1 MLENQLAN
9 GPSEIKKFC
18 NHISNALR
26 SGVVDFAHF
35 HVCCFSE
42 TVEDLAQWRAYA
54 DDGCGFAIG
63 FDAPIMKKQFD
74 SDITASDVQLFPVIY
89 DDDRLSDLLSDLV
102 TEYLSR
108 MSVLLKMK
116 VDLEI
121 RSQFILQLGST
132 LGFCCV
138 QISLCF
144 KHPAYRHEKE
154 YRFLKTY
161 SYNEDKSIFQVRSRP
176 YELVKFTEYPW
187 KNVAADSLKE
197 IVLGPAS
204 DEEKSSK
211 FVRDC
216 LRAYGLESIS
226 PSIIRSALPYRSM

>member
-1 MLENQLAN
+1 MPAIIYHFTDDVGLRGIFESGSMWCTDIFSLNDPSEFKYGVVAAHIMLENQLAN

-121 RSQFILQLGST
+121 RSQFILQFVPIRLSPIPTTSRVLPIPRVKLG
-132 LGFCCV
+132 LG
-138 QISLCF
+138 
-144 KHPAYRHEKE
+144 R
-154 YRFLKTY
+154 
-161 SYNEDKSIFQVRSRP
+161 
-176 YELVKFTEYPW
+176 
-187 KNVAADSLKE
+187 AA
-197 IVLGPAS
+197 
-204 DEEKSSK
+204 
-211 FVRDC
+211 
-216 LRAYGLESIS
+216 IS
-226 PSIIRSALPYRSM
+226 PAMSSAS